1 MHRVDTVTGTLA
13 NARSCFAHVILF
25 VNTTKLIFT
34 SDAGDGKK
42 HGDVIFL
49 LLHTQPFNSLMSGT
63 TRVSRYQ
70 KGTGS
75 SAIAEKPRDAS
86 CQLKSC
92 QLPLNSAVQQ
102 VLNKSV
108 IQLEG

>member
-25 VNTTKLIFT
+25 VNITKLIFT

-49 LLHTQPFNSLMSGT
+49 LLQPFNSLMSGT

-108 IQLEG
+108 MKLEG